1 MKVVALRPSDGA
13 VVGELAI
20 SQDVPD
26 ATVANNYSETSA
38 AVCAN
43 GKLIFGAAGSERGPR
58 GFVMAY
64 TPDLKPAW
72 PTPFWTIPPDRQ
84 SWRRASRIIGGG
96 PVWTPVTIDTKTNT
110 VFFGTGSGTPVYF
123 PSMRPGNNPRAAS
136 MIAVDLS
143 TGKLKW
149 WQQLIQNDQWE
160 YDVAQP
166 PLVYNGKVGGKAH
179 RIVSV
184 ATKEG
189 MWYAFDAVTGKAFH
203 DRVKVLDRVEHP
215 PLKAGQPVVVYPG
228 SIGGLNYSPAA
239 YDPKLNYIYNAA
251 AETAGVLIQK
261 KLTPTQKK
269 RKFLLGDIFLGLE
282 NGNFGDYLP
291 GWKDHGSISA
301 IDVSTGKRV
310 WKFDTPEPE
319 RGGVS
324 LTASGVGFAG
334 GGDGVLRAFDSKTG
348 KVLWTFQTGR
358 QIAAGPTIFT
368 SGGKEYIAITVG
380 GTATSSG
387 GGLASQL
394 QVFAIGGSKSES
406 RQAPGARLGAAATSF
421 VERTGHAAEAGRSPR
436 GGSVI
441 RALSGKV
448 RAAAGGARIA
458 VPAGAIPLGLWN
470 ANSSNLV
477 PVKGKV
483 LLGGK
488 PVSGASVSVDRY
500 VLPQA
505 TASDGS
511 FTALVDST
519 LARRHPVTV
528 SAGASA
534 RVSGRPLTN
543 AEKATLKSATGGI
556 NVGFRIDGMTAVKR
570 SNGTV
575 KVTGRVV
582 RADGVPVPPVV
593 LLSYRLSGTITDSSG
608 KPVAGAYV
616 VTRTN
621 DRDYWMFSEPSNA
634 AGKYV
639 SFFPAS
645 DLTEA
650 DPVEF
655 SVQAAV
661 GRTSYTTGAR
671 NPTFKRRSS
680 AVLDL
685 KLPASGVAMPL
696 PVSTAVPGAIYR
708 GTLVGVSA
716 GAGVVRPISATW
728 PDVQGRFQLI
738 LPASVAGKTLRFWQN
753 DFQTYQTNA
762 VTPGGAVDLKAWP
775 VGAVTPRRARHGL
788 PPRSEVERL
797 FDWPPAA
804 ACAMVRSML
813 SGSRIDLPA
822 GDSRLLAL
830 ALLLPR

>member
-96 PVWTPVTIDTKTNT
+96 PVWTPVTIDSKTNT

-136 MIAVDLS
+136 LIAVDLA

-166 PLVYNGKVGGKAH
+166 PLVYDGKVGGKAH

-203 DRVKVLDRVEHP
+203 DRVKVIDRVEHP
-215 PLKAGQPVVVYPG
+215 PLKPGQPVVVYPG

-269 RKFLLGDIFLGLE
+269 RKFLLGDIFLGLD

-324 LTASGVGFAG
+324 LTASGLGFAG

-368 SGGKEYIAITVG
+368 VR
-380 GTATSSG
+380 
-387 GGLASQL
+387 
-394 QVFAIGGSKSES
+394 
-406 RQAPGARLGAAATSF
+406 RQGVRRDHGRRHADL
-421 VERTGHAAEAGRSPR
+421 VERRPR
-436 GGSVI
+436 V
-441 RALSGKV
+441 
-448 RAAAGGARIA
+448 AAAGVR
-458 VPAGAIPLGLWN
+458 
-470 ANSSNLV
+470 
-477 PVKGKV
+477 
-483 LLGGK
+483 
-488 PVSGASVSVDRY
+488 DRR
-500 VLPQA
+500 QQ
-505 TASDGS
+505 
-511 FTALVDST
+511 
-519 LARRHPVTV
+519 
-528 SAGASA
+528 
-534 RVSGRPLTN
+534 
-543 AEKATLKSATGGI
+543 
-556 NVGFRIDGMTAVKR
+556 
-570 SNGTV
+570 
-575 KVTGRVV
+575 GRV
-582 RADGVPVPPVV
+582 
-593 LLSYRLSGTITDSSG
+593 
-608 KPVAGAYV
+608 
-616 VTRTN
+616 
-621 DRDYWMFSEPSNA
+621 
-634 AGKYV
+634 
-639 SFFPAS
+639 
-645 DLTEA
+645 
-650 DPVEF
+650 
-655 SVQAAV
+655 
-661 GRTSYTTGAR
+661 
-671 NPTFKRRSS
+671 RRSR
-680 AVLDL
+680 
-685 KLPASGVAMPL
+685 
-696 PVSTAVPGAIYR
+696 R
-708 GTLVGVSA
+708 GSRRCSRL
-716 GAGVVRPISATW
+716 
-728 PDVQGRFQLI
+728 
-738 LPASVAGKTLRFWQN
+738 
-753 DFQTYQTNA
+753 
-762 VTPGGAVDLKAWP
+762 
-775 VGAVTPRRARHGL
+775 PRRRRR
-788 PPRSEVERL
+788 PR
-797 FDWPPAA
+797 
-804 ACAMVRSML
+804 
-813 SGSRIDLPA
+813 
-822 GDSRLLAL
+822 
-830 ALLLPR
+830 